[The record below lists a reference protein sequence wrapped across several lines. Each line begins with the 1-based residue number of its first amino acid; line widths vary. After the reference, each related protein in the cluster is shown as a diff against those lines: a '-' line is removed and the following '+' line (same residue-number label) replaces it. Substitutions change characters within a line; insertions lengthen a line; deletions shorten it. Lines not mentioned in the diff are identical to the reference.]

1 VGGAAVSIQK
11 PLSLGAQVSLC
22 FTIPATNTEA
32 EMPGR
37 IAWAN
42 KEGHHG
48 IQFNE
53 LPVDIQTNLQRWFQ
67 AEMKKDGWRDPAGES
82 SSA

>member
-1 VGGAAVSIQK
+1 
-11 PLSLGAQVSLC
+11 
-22 FTIPATNTEA
+22 
-32 EMPGR
+32 MPGR

-67 AEMKKDGWRDPAGES
+67 AEMKKDGWRDPAGEDS
-82 SSA
+82 PT